1 MSYYTYLSIEI
12 DREEPTVEQVA
23 ETVGKVTND
32 TDVAFWRSALTGET
46 EVKWYDGTADMK
58 QVSRRYPEAVL
69 TLRGEGEDPDDRW
82 VEYHKNGRVQVERMP
97 EWTPPP
103 CDPAKL
109 K

>member
-1 MSYYTYLSIEI
+1 MGYYTYLSIEI

-23 ETVGKVTND
+23 EAVADVAKD

-82 VEYHKNGRVQVERMP
+82 VEYHWYRGIRNVGTGAIPTGRSRA
-97 EWTPPP
+97 
-103 CDPAKL
+103 DGR
-109 K
+109 